1 MKSSKTELQ
10 FTGNILKT
18 KIHALNLKKKK
29 IIGKHMLW
37 IQLQCSYVAAKER
50 LKFHTSSLKY
60 KPRMYCGNSRITKQS

>member
-29 IIGKHMLW
+29 K
-37 IQLQCSYVAAKER
+37 K
-50 LKFHTSSLKY
+50 
-60 KPRMYCGNSRITKQS
+60 